1 MRTDFFDNSGARCSQ
16 RRAGKTA
23 LFAAVAV
30 AGNRAF
36 IEGGVGGDD
45 AVHVGLGNGVEGG
58 VECDVVEIGRDFDDY
73 RHAARRFISKAL
85 LFGLDAREQ
94 VAQRRAVLQVA
105 QPGGVGRRNIDGEI
119 VGVRPGFLQ
128 ADAVI
133 IQRCF
138 VRRVLVFAEVDAKQR
153 AGFGGGGKAGGQGV
167 DAEVVEAHAVDDG
180 VKFGQAEQARARV
193 ARLRARGDGADFDE
207 AKAGA
212 VEGADGDAVFVQSGG
227 KTEAVGEGQSHQ
239 FDGRAAAAARHED
252 GHAGEQGEDFFVR
265 AFGV

>member
-1 MRTDFFDNSGARCSQ
+1 MRTDFFDDGGAR
-16 RRAGKTA
+16 RGEWRAGKTA

-45 AVHVGLGNGVEGG
+45 AVHTRLGDAVEGG

-73 RHAARRFISKAL
+73 RHAARRFISKAQ

-133 IQRCF
+133 IQRGF
-138 VRRVLVFAEVDAKQR
+138 VRRVLVFAEIDAKQR
-153 AGFGGGGKAGGQGV
+153 ARFGCGGETGGQG
-167 DAEVVEAHAVDDG
+167 ANA
-180 VKFGQAEQARARV
+180 
-193 ARLRARGDGADFDE
+193 
-207 AKAGA
+207 
-212 VEGADGDAVFVQSGG
+212 
-227 KTEAVGEGQSHQ
+227 
-239 FDGRAAAAARHED
+239 
-252 GHAGEQGEDFFVR
+252 
-265 AFGV
+265 